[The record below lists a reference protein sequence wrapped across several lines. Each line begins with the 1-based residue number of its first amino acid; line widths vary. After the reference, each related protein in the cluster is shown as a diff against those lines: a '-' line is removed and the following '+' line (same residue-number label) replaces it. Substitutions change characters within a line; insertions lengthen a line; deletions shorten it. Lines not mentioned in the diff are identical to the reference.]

1 MSKETNILNIDHIH
15 VFVSDGQKALDWYKN
30 ILGLIPSEEMV
41 VLPESGP
48 LMIRNNEGNINIALF
63 KGIPKDNHAV
73 IAFKVSGEEFINC
86 HNTISPSLIENLEVV
101 DHDIQFSIYFEDPF
115 GNPYEI
121 TSYDYDMLA
130 NHYDRKDD

>member
-1 MSKETNILNIDHIH
+1 MNPKLQNIDHIH
-15 VFVSDGQKALDWYKN
+15 VFVSDRQKVLDWYN
-30 ILGLIPSEEMV
+30 NFLGLKPSEEMV

-63 KGIPKDNHAV
+63 KGKTKDNHAV
-73 IAFKVSGEEFINC
+73 IAFKVSGEQFINC
-86 HNTISPSLIENLEVV
+86 HNTINHSLTENLEVV
-101 DHDIQFSIYFEDPF
+101 DHEIQFSIYFEDPF

-121 TSYDYDMLA
+121 TSYDYEMLT

>member
-1 MSKETNILNIDHIH
+1 MTKIQNIDHIH
-15 VFVSDGQKALDWYKN
+15 VIVSDRQKALDWYNN
-30 ILGLIPSEEMV
+30 ILGLKPSEEII

-63 KGIPKDNHAV
+63 KGTLKDNKAV

-86 HNTISPSLIENLEVV
+86 HNKINDLLTKNIEIV

-121 TSYDYDMLA
+121 TSYDYDMLTELQ
-130 NHYDRKDD
+130 

>member
-1 MSKETNILNIDHIH
+1 MNPKLQNIDHIH
-15 VFVSDGQKALDWYKN
+15 VIVSDRQKALDWYNN
-30 ILGLIPSEEMV
+30 ILGLKPSKEII
-41 VLPESGP
+41 VLPKSGP

-63 KGIPKDNHAV
+63 KGKSKDNQAV
-73 IAFKVSGEEFINC
+73 IAFKVSGEQFINC
-86 HNTISPSLIENLEVV
+86 HNTITHSLTENLEVV

-130 NHYDRKDD
+130 NYYDRQDD

>member
-1 MSKETNILNIDHIH
+1 MKPKLQNIDHIH
-15 VFVSDGQKALDWYKN
+15 VFVPDREDALDWYSN
-30 ILGLIPSEEMV
+30 ILGLKPSEEII

-48 LMIRNNEGNINIALF
+48 LMIRNLEGNINIALF
-63 KGIPKDNHAV
+63 KGTPKDNKAV

-86 HNTISPSLIENLEVV
+86 HNKINDSLTKNIEIV

-121 TSYDYDMLA
+121 TSYDYDMLTELQ
-130 NHYDRKDD
+130 

>member
-1 MSKETNILNIDHIH
+1 MKPKLQNIDHIH
-15 VFVSDGQKALDWYKN
+15 VFVPDREDALDWYSN
-30 ILGLIPSEEMV
+30 ILGLKPSEEII

-63 KGIPKDNHAV
+63 KSKLKDNQAV
-73 IAFKVSGEEFINC
+73 IAFKVSGEQFINC
-86 HNTISPSLIENLEVV
+86 HNTITHSLTENLEVV

-130 NHYDRKDD
+130 NYYDRKDD

>member
-1 MSKETNILNIDHIH
+1 MNPQLETIDHIH
-15 VFVSDGQKALDWYKN
+15 VIVSDRQKALDWYKN
-30 ILGLIPSEEMV
+30 ILGLKPSEKIIA
-41 VLPESGP
+41 LPKSGP

-63 KGIPKDNHAV
+63 KGTPKNNHAV

-86 HNTISPSLIENLEVV
+86 HNKINDSLTKNIEIV

-121 TSYDYDMLA
+121 TSYDYDILTELQ
-130 NHYDRKDD
+130 RK

>member
-1 MSKETNILNIDHIH
+1 MNPKLQNIDHIH
-15 VFVSDGQKALDWYKN
+15 IFVSDRKKALDWYNN
-30 ILGLIPSEEMV
+30 ILGLKPSEEMV

-63 KGIPKDNHAV
+63 KGEPKDNHAI
-73 IAFKVSGEEFINC
+73 IAFKVSGEQFINC
-86 HNTISPSLIENLEVV
+86 HNTITHSLTENIEVV

-130 NHYDRKDD
+130 NYYNRKDD

>member
-1 MSKETNILNIDHIH
+1 MTKLQNIDHIH
-15 VFVSDGQKALDWYKN
+15 VFVSDWQMALDWYNN
-30 ILGLIPSEEMV
+30 ILGLKPSEEIV
-41 VLPESGP
+41 VLSESGP
-48 LMIRNNEGNINIALF
+48 LMIRNNERNINIALF
-63 KGIPKDNHAV
+63 KGKRNDNHTV

-86 HNTISPSLIENLEVV
+86 HNTINPSLTEYLEVV

>member
-1 MSKETNILNIDHIH
+1 MNPELQNIDHIH
-15 VFVSDGQKALDWYKN
+15 VFVSDRQKALVWYNN
-30 ILGLIPSEEMV
+30 ILGLNPSEEMV

-63 KGIPKDNHAV
+63 KGKSKDNHAV
-73 IAFKVSGEEFINC
+73 IAFKISGEQFINC
-86 HNTISPSLIENLEVV
+86 HNTINHSLTENLEVV

-121 TSYDYDMLA
+121 TSYDYDRLT
-130 NHYDRKDD
+130 NHYDKNP

>member
-1 MSKETNILNIDHIH
+1 MTKLQNIDHIH
-15 VFVSDGQKALDWYKN
+15 VFVSDLPKALDWYN
-30 ILGLIPSEEMV
+30 NVLGLKPSEEMV

-48 LMIRNNEGNINIALF
+48 LMIRNNEENINIALF
-63 KGIPKDNHAV
+63 KGMPKNNRAV

-86 HNTISPSLIENLEVV
+86 HNTINQSLAENLEVI

-121 TSYDYDMLA
+121 TSYEYDILA
-130 NHYDRKDD
+130 SHYDINNNPIK

>member
-1 MSKETNILNIDHIH
+1 
-15 VFVSDGQKALDWYKN
+15 
-30 ILGLIPSEEMV
+30 MV

-48 LMIRNNEGNINIALF
+48 LMIRNNERNINIALF
-63 KGIPKDNHAV
+63 KGKPNDNYAV

-86 HNTISPSLIENLEVV
+86 HNTINHSLTENLEVV

-121 TSYDYDMLA
+121 TSYDYDMLT